1 MEIKFEINE
10 AQASAL
16 KELLPLSG
24 KVQNPDELA
33 KIVFVTFIIQN
44 TQQLI
49 AERLKIQ
56 TE

>member
-1 MEIKFEINE
+1 MEIKFELNE
-10 AQASAL
+10 AQSNAL

-44 TQQLI
+44 TQQLV

>member
-10 AQASAL
+10 AQANAL